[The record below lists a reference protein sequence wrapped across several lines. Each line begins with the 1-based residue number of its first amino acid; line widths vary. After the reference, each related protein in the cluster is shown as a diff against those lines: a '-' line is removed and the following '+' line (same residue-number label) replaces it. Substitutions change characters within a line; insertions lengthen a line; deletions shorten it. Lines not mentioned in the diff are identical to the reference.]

1 MGFLQF
7 LLGIFIFWVVL
18 TLAISAGVSVGLKI
32 HTEYLEER
40 NEKIRNRCNN
50 ANDNV

>member
-7 LLGIFIFWVVL
+7 LLGIFIVWVVL
-18 TLAISAGVSVGLKI
+18 TLSISVGVSVALKV
-32 HTEYLEER
+32 HNEYLEGR

-50 ANDNV
+50 ANDNF

>member
-7 LLGIFIFWVVL
+7 LLGIFIVWVVL
-18 TLAISAGVSVGLKI
+18 TLAISVGVSVALKV
-32 HTEYLEER
+32 HAEYMEVR

>member
-7 LLGIFIFWVVL
+7 LLGIFIVWVVL
-18 TLAISAGVSVGLKI
+18 TLAISAGVSVGLKV
-32 HTEYLEER
+32 HAEYLEER
-40 NEKIRNRCNN
+40 NEKIRNRRNN